1 MAKAKFES
9 PRRLNYRLALLAYGG
24 GAPRQ
29 DGAQNGSSISVF
41 GSFGRIRHCCTRRGD
56 HDNQISGEQPN
67 RASPRHIS
75 EADLEIVIRQGFT
88 PRYARA

>member
-1 MAKAKFES
+1 MGAG
-9 PRRLNYRLALLAYGG
+9 LLDE
-24 GAPRQ
+24 

-67 RASPRHIS
+67 RARPRHIS

-88 PRYARA
+88 PRYLRAW

>member
-1 MAKAKFES
+1 MGAG
-9 PRRLNYRLALLAYGG
+9 LLDE
-24 GAPRQ
+24 

-41 GSFGRIRHCCTRRGD
+41 GSFGRIRDCCNRRGN

-67 RASPRHIS
+67 RARPRHIG

-88 PRYARA
+88 PRYARAW